1 MQSAAKCPI
10 LVTFYCNKY
19 AGPDD
24 YFEKK
29 MLEKKMKREHP
40 SHINLEMEDDYR
52 PIKKPG
58 SSSVVKQ
65 AGRTSINVMKKPV
78 GLDDIN
84 IDFDSQPKSSLGS
97 FNSFNSLNSTKKLTN
112 GTSNL

>member
-29 MLEKKMKREHP
+29 MLEKKQKKLYTSNME
-40 SHINLEMEDDYR
+40 IEDDHR
-52 PIKKPG
+52 PLKIPQM
-58 SSSVVKQ
+58 SSISRQ
-65 AGRTSINVMKKPV
+65 GGRTSINVSKKPV

-84 IDFDSQPKSSLGS
+84 I
-97 FNSFNSLNSTKKLTN
+97 
-112 GTSNL
+112 